1 MVKNIKYLSTGLMVF
16 QVFII
21 LLGLLVN
28 LLGHENLA
36 TRIFFIA
43 SVFFPFTLASKGM
56 EYIINNQLFKAL
68 LSILL
73 LSLVCVLSIIF
84 VFV

>member
-1 MVKNIKYLSTGLMVF
+1 MVKNIKYISIGLLVF
-16 QVFII
+16 QVFLIF
-21 LLGLLVN
+21 LGLLVN
-28 LLGHENLA
+28 LLGQEILS
-36 TRIFFIA
+36 TRVFFIA